1 MRIVLAAT
9 FFGALLVPAGAAPI
23 SDSPGAR
30 PGERQILL
38 ALNPQP
44 EPPGRTK
51 IKRIYTKEDDSR
63 RNRDM
68 HPVKNQKPL
77 NQAPAT
83 KY

>member
-1 MRIVLAAT
+1 MRIIIAAALL
-9 FFGALLVPAGAAPI
+9 GAWLVPAGAAPI
-23 SDSPGAR
+23 GDSQGAGAR
-30 PGERQILL
+30 ERGIVL

-44 EPPGRTK
+44 EPPGKAK
-51 IKRIYTKEDDSR
+51 IKRIYSGKDDSR
-63 RNRDM
+63 RNKDM

>member
-44 EPPGRTK
+44 EPPGKAK
-51 IKRIYTKEDDSR
+51 IKRIYSGKDDSR
-63 RNRDM
+63 RNKDM
-68 HPVKNQKPL
+68 HPVKQKPL